1 MDDAVRAGRKY
12 RGRIGH
18 RMVAGVM
25 CLAMLLRAPSPG
37 SRASAPG
44 GSVASADPIWR
55 MAVAVAR
62 ANRDWVPGLVGVR
75 VELLDSSG
83 RPEHSQ
89 EVWTRVEMGAE
100 GDLVASQVWFAE
112 DGAVASSDEQR
123 PARGLLRDGQSP
135 AGLPPL
141 ELFRSS
147 PFDPEVQKDVSA
159 SRTGERRELGGRQCV
174 GFAFSQRIA
183 DGILKGIAWLDEA
196 TGAPVEAHVTG
207 GGMPGVAGVRAVVV
221 RYGPIGG
228 DGGGAWCAKEMSI
241 EGVLGFMWMRR
252 SFRIAV
258 VYADHWR
265 IGRGHPHEEG
275 AW

>member
-1 MDDAVRAGRKY
+1 MHDRVGRSRGNWGRMGRRMAAG
-12 RGRIGH
+12 
-18 RMVAGVM
+18 GVM
-25 CLAMLLRAPSPG
+25 CLAMLLGVSVSC

-44 GSVASADPIWR
+44 GSLASADPTWR
-55 MAVAVAR
+55 MAVALAR
-62 ANRDWVPGLVGVR
+62 ANRDWVPGLVRVR

-89 EVWTRVEMGAE
+89 EVWTRVEMGPE

-141 ELFRSS
+141 ELFRGSL
-147 PFDPEVQKDVSA
+147 FDPEVQKDVSA
-159 SRTGERRELGGRQCV
+159 SRTGERRDFDGSQCIA
-174 GFAFSQRIA
+174 FAFSQRKA
-183 DGILKGIAWLDEA
+183 DGISRGIAWLDEA
-196 TGAPVEAHVTG
+196 TGAPVKVQVTG
-207 GGMPGVAGVRAVVV
+207 GRVPGVVGVRAMTV
-221 RYGPIGG
+221 RYGPVE
-228 DGGGAWCAKEMSI
+228 GGAWCAKEMSI

>member
-1 MDDAVRAGRKY
+1 MDDAVGAGRKY
-12 RGRIGH
+12 RGRIGR

-25 CLAMLLRAPSPG
+25 CLAMLFGAPSPR

-44 GSVASADPIWR
+44 GSVASADPTWR
-55 MAVAVAR
+55 MAVALAR

-89 EVWTRVEMGAE
+89 EVWTRVGMGAE
-100 GDLVASQVWFAE
+100 GDLIASQVWFAE

-123 PARGLLRDGQSP
+123 PARGLVRDEQSP
-135 AGLPPL
+135 AGFPPL
-141 ELFRSS
+141 ELFRGS
-147 PFDPEVQKDVSA
+147 PFDPEVQEDVSA
-159 SRTGERRELGGRQCV
+159 SRTGERRDFDGRQCIA
-174 GFAFSQRIA
+174 FAFSQRKA
-183 DGILKGIAWLDEA
+183 DGISRGIAWLDEA
-196 TGAPVEAHVTG
+196 TGAPVEVQVTG
-207 GGMPGVAGVRAVVV
+207 GRVPGVVGVRAVTV
-221 RYGPIGG
+221 RYGLVE
-228 DGGGAWCAKEMSI
+228 GGAWCAKEMSI
-241 EGVLGFMWMRR
+241 EGVLGFIWMRR

-265 IGRGHPHEEG
+265 IGRGRPHEEG